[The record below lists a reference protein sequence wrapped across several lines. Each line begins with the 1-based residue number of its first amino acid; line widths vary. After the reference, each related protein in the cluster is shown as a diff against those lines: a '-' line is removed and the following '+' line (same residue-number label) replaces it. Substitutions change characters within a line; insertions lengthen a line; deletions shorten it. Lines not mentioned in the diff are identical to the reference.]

1 MPRTWVRKTDR
12 GVDAKIL
19 KRAAEELTMEHLSGQ
34 WQKSMASA
42 MLRLIDIGRSLN
54 FFQYLLSVT
63 WQMPCFFAT
72 ALTDVPLLTPLLLF
86 LISWHLLHDQSSSP
100 MF

>member
-54 FFQYLLSVT
+54 FFKIRDPRT
-63 WQMPCFFAT
+63 
-72 ALTDVPLLTPLLLF
+72 F
-86 LISWHLLHDQSSSP
+86 LGLDTTVQTKSSAGSRRIY
-100 MF
+100 